1 MDMTREK
8 TDLHLHSYFSDGTMS
23 PTALVERAV
32 SLGQNKIAITDHDG
46 IGGVEE
52 AVRAGEKL
60 GVEVVP
66 GIEFS
71 TSMKDGP
78 KIHMLGYGIDIYD
91 RRICLVLDALKD
103 IRRERNVRLLKVLGE
118 MGYEISADELEQGDG
133 RTYIGKPDIAIV
145 MAKKGY
151 IKNPN
156 DAFGPG
162 GVFSTPEVKAVK
174 KSEIDT
180 IDAMRLIHVVGGI
193 TVLAHPGKLKRLK
206 KTDDPQQTAEKGT
219 DDFYRAVDA
228 LVERL
233 IVEGGLDGI
242 ECRHTDHTERDCV
255 EFEKTAKKYN
265 LIITGGSDYHG
276 PEFAGHRD

>member
-46 IGGVEE
+46 IDGVEE

-151 IKNPN
+151 IKDPN

-206 KTDDPQQTAEKGT
+206 KPDDLQQTAEKGT

>member
-46 IGGVEE
+46 MDGVEE

-151 IKNPN
+151 IKDPN

-206 KTDDPQQTAEKGT
+206 KPDDPQQTVEKGT

>member
-1 MDMTREK
+1 MDMTIEK

-46 IGGVEE
+46 IDGVEE

-91 RRICLVLDALKD
+91 RRICLVLDALKG
-103 IRRERNVRLLKVLGE
+103 IRRERNVRLLNVLGE
-118 MGYEISADELEQGDG
+118 MGYEISAGELEQGDG

-151 IKNPN
+151 IKDPN

-162 GVFSTPEVKAVK
+162 GAFSTPEVKAVK

-206 KTDDPQQTAEKGT
+206 KPGDLQQTAEKGT

-233 IVEGGLDGI
+233 IVEGGLDG
-242 ECRHTDHTERDCV
+242 RHRAHETS
-255 EFEKTAKKYN
+255 
-265 LIITGGSDYHG
+265 G
-276 PEFAGHRD
+276 

>member
-1 MDMTREK
+1 MTREK

-46 IGGVEE
+46 MDGVEE

-151 IKNPN
+151 IKDPN

-206 KTDDPQQTAEKGT
+206 KPDDPQQTAEKGT

>member
-46 IGGVEE
+46 IDGVEE

-151 IKNPN
+151 IKDPN

-206 KTDDPQQTAEKGT
+206 KPDDPQQTAEKGT

-242 ECRHTDHTERDCV
+242 ECRHTDHTERDCI

>member
-46 IGGVEE
+46 IDGVEE

-118 MGYEISADELEQGDG
+118 MGYEISAGELEQGDG

-151 IKNPN
+151 IKDPN

-206 KTDDPQQTAEKGT
+206 KTDDPQQTAEKDT

>member
-1 MDMTREK
+1 MTREK

-46 IGGVEE
+46 IDGVEE

-151 IKNPN
+151 IKDPN

-206 KTDDPQQTAEKGT
+206 KPDDLQQTAEKGT

-255 EFEKTAKKYN
+255 EFEKTAKK
-265 LIITGGSDYHG
+265 
-276 PEFAGHRD
+276 

>member
-1 MDMTREK
+1 MTREK

-46 IGGVEE
+46 IDGVEE

-71 TSMKDGP
+71 TSMEDGP

-151 IKNPN
+151 IKDPN

-206 KTDDPQQTAEKGT
+206 KPDDLQQTAEKGT

>member
-1 MDMTREK
+1 MTREK

-46 IGGVEE
+46 IDGVEE

-151 IKNPN
+151 IKDPN

>member
-46 IGGVEE
+46 IDGVEE

-71 TSMKDGP
+71 TSMEDGP

-151 IKNPN
+151 IKDPN

-206 KTDDPQQTAEKGT
+206 KPDDLQQTAEKGT

>member
-46 IGGVEE
+46 IDGVEE

-151 IKNPN
+151 IKDPN

-206 KTDDPQQTAEKGT
+206 KPDDLQQTAEKGT
-219 DDFYRAVDA
+219 DDFYRAVDT

>member
-46 IGGVEE
+46 IDGVEE

-151 IKNPN
+151 IKDPN

>member
-23 PTALVERAV
+23 PTALVERAD

-46 IGGVEE
+46 IDGVEE

-151 IKNPN
+151 IKDPN

-206 KTDDPQQTAEKGT
+206 KPDDPQQTAEKGT

-242 ECRHTDHTERDCV
+242 ECRHTDHKERDCV

>member
-1 MDMTREK
+1 MTREK

-46 IGGVEE
+46 IDGVEE

-71 TSMKDGP
+71 TSMEDGP

-151 IKNPN
+151 IKDPN

-162 GVFSTPEVKAVK
+162 GVFSTPEV
-174 KSEIDT
+174 
-180 IDAMRLIHVVGGI
+180 
-193 TVLAHPGKLKRLK
+193 
-206 KTDDPQQTAEKGT
+206 
-219 DDFYRAVDA
+219 
-228 LVERL
+228 
-233 IVEGGLDGI
+233 
-242 ECRHTDHTERDCV
+242 
-255 EFEKTAKKYN
+255 
-265 LIITGGSDYHG
+265 
-276 PEFAGHRD
+276 